1 MTISDRPVR
10 SNILYDENGNASVID
25 PAGVLFLASPG
36 VAISRSMISGG
47 VCAIT
52 GAYGSTSGTGITV
65 LRATTYTEQS
75 SNFTATVSSS
85 SASDSSAGTGSRTV
99 KVTYYDQAMAGPFT
113 ETFTMN
119 GTSNVTAA
127 NSNYCFIER
136 IDTLTVGSNGT
147 NVGTISIKNGGTT
160 VGTIAASDGHTFWA
174 HHYVQAGKTFYLKRL
189 ILGCLGNSGT
199 CLMRVALPLTANS
212 FERQLGGQIRVT
224 TAQPQQ
230 VYDMEDLPIA
240 GPARVTLYFK
250 SDSATANTIHA
261 SMIYYEF

>member
-10 SNILYDENGNASVID
+10 SNILYDENGNAAVID
-25 PAGVLFLASPG
+25 PAGVLVLASPG
-36 VAISRSMISGG
+36 IAVSRGLISGG

-52 GAYGSTSGTGITV
+52 GAYGSTSGTGITA
-65 LRATTYTEQS
+65 LRATAYTEQT
-75 SNFTATVSSS
+75 SNFTATLVSSVS
-85 SASDSSAGTGSRTV
+85 TDSSAGTGARTV
-99 KVTYYDQAMAGPFT
+99 KVTYYDQTMTGPFT
-113 ETFTMN
+113 ETLTMN
-119 GTSNVTAA
+119 GTTNVTAS

-136 IDTLTVGSNGT
+136 IDVVTVGSNGT
-147 NVGTISIKNGGTT
+147 NNGTISLKNGGTT
-160 VGTIAASDGHTFWA
+160 VASIAASDGHTYYA
-174 HHYVQAGKTFYLKRL
+174 HHYIQTGKMFYMKRL

-199 CLMRVALPLTANS
+199 CLMRVAYPLTANA
-212 FERQLGGQIRVT
+212 FEKQLGGQIRVQ

-240 GPARVTLYFK
+240 GPARVSLYFK